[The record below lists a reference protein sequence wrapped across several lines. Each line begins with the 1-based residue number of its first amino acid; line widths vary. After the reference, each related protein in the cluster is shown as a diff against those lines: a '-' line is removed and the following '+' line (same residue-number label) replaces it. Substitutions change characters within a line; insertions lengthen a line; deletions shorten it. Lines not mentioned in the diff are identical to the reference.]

1 MDEDRRKK
9 IALFRFGVITPLLGV
24 KNQGW
29 GHRSRLLREICAKQ
43 WEIPYS
49 GRSSLSKATVLNW
62 LSRYEKSGNSLD
74 SLMPTSRK
82 DRGTSRKLPRE
93 TELALVNMK
102 RDNPG
107 ASLPVLIDIA
117 RAKKV
122 ISPDLKISNASIYR
136 IIKKHIAIDTTTAK
150 DRRKFEAE
158 LPNELW
164 QGDCM
169 HGPTV
174 VDSGRNRKTFLFALI
189 DDHSRLIT
197 HAQFYLSENLHCFIE
212 CLKTALA
219 KRGLPKKIYVDNG
232 PYFKAHKLEYSLA
245 SLGTALLHAKPY
257 TPEGK
262 GKIERWFRTVRMCFL
277 PKLTPGLTIN
287 ELNQS
292 LEEWIEE
299 YHDKKH
305 SSTGKAPLAR
315 YLDGIHL
322 IRKAPPDM
330 ESFFRTRVWR
340 KVNKDRSV
348 SLNSHLFEAP
358 TGLIGKKIELVYS
371 ETDPLNVEA
380 IFNDQSWGTLT
391 ILDKQINS
399 EVHRSDHKP
408 ASKDL
413 QNQASDPAKI
423 TAVQGGKLFE
433 SGAGK

>member
-24 KNQGW
+24 KDQGW
-29 GHRSRLLREICAKQ
+29 GHRSRLLREICSKQ
-43 WEIPYS
+43 WEIPCS

-74 SLMPTSRK
+74 SLMPTSRR
-82 DRGTSRKLPRE
+82 DCGTSRKLPRE

-117 RAKKV
+117 KAKKV
-122 ISPDLKISNASIYR
+122 ISPDLRISNASIYR
-136 IIKKHIAIDTTTAK
+136 IIKKHIATDTSTAK

-158 LPNELW
+158 LPNDLW

-174 VDSGRNRKTFLFALI
+174 NDGGRNRKTFLFALI

-197 HAQFYLSENLHCFIE
+197 HAQFYLSENLNSFLE

-277 PKLTPGLTIN
+277 PKLSPGLTIN
-287 ELNQS
+287 ELNLC

-305 SSTGKAPLAR
+305 SSTGKAPLER

-322 IRKAPPDM
+322 IRKTPPDM

-371 ETDPLNVEA
+371 ETDPLDVEA
-380 IFNDQSWGTLT
+380 VFDDRSWGKLS
-391 ILDKQINS
+391 ILDKQINAQ
-399 EVHRSDHKP
+399 VHRNDYEP
-408 ASKDL
+408 GQKDQ
-413 QNQASDPAKI
+413 QNKTQNPAKI
-423 TAVQGGKLFE
+423 AAVQGGKLFE
-433 SGAGK
+433 SGAAK

>member
-1 MDEDRRKK
+1 MEEDRRKK

-43 WEIPYS
+43 WEIPCS

-74 SLMPTSRK
+74 ALMPTSRR
-82 DRGTSRKLPRE
+82 DVGTSRKLPKE

-102 RDNPG
+102 RENPT
-107 ASLPVLIDIA
+107 ASLPVLIHIA
-117 RAKKV
+117 RSKQI
-122 ISPDLKISNASIYR
+122 ISPDLRISNASIYR
-136 IIKKHIAIDTTTAK
+136 IIKKHISNDTSSAK

-158 LPNELW
+158 LPNDLW

-169 HGPTV
+169 HGPMV
-174 VDSGRNRKTFLFALI
+174 VEGGKNRKTFLFALI
-189 DDHSRLIT
+189 DDHSRLIP
-197 HAQFYLSENLHCFIE
+197 HAQFFLTENLNSFLE
-212 CLKTALA
+212 CLKAALA

-245 SLGTALLHAKPY
+245 SMGAALLHAKPY

-277 PKLTPGLTIN
+277 PKLQEGLTLK
-287 ELNQS
+287 ELNTC
-292 LEEWIEE
+292 LEDWIDE
-299 YHDKKH
+299 YHNKRH
-305 SSTGKAPLAR
+305 ASTAEAPRER
-315 YLDGIHL
+315 YLAGLHL
-322 IRKAPPDM
+322 IRRAPADI
-330 ESFFRTRVWR
+330 EAFFRTRVWR

-358 TGLIGKKIELVYS
+358 VGLIGKKIELIYS
-371 ETDPLNVEA
+371 EADPLNVEA
-380 IFNDQSWGTLT
+380 VFNDQSYGKLT

-399 EVHRSDHKP
+399 QVHRNDYAAGHKE
-408 ASKDL
+408 AKMQTENADK
-413 QNQASDPAKI
+413 QNTI
-423 TAVQGGKLFE
+423 QGGRLFE
-433 SGAGK
+433 SGAEK

>member
-1 MDEDRRKK
+1 
-9 IALFRFGVITPLLGV
+9 
-24 KNQGW
+24 
-29 GHRSRLLREICAKQ
+29 
-43 WEIPYS
+43 
-49 GRSSLSKATVLNW
+49 
-62 LSRYEKSGNSLD
+62 
-74 SLMPTSRK
+74 MPTSRK

-93 TELALVNMK
+93 AELALVNMK
-102 RDNPG
+102 RDNPS
-107 ASLPVLIDIA
+107 ASLPVLIDTA
-117 RAKKV
+117 RSKNV

-136 IIKKHIAIDTTTAK
+136 IIKKHIAVETGKAK

-169 HGPTV
+169 HGPNV
-174 VDSGRNRKTFLFALI
+174 IDRQKNRKAFLFALI

-197 HAQFYLSENLHCFIE
+197 HAQFYLKENLHCFLE

-277 PKLTPGLTIN
+277 PKLTPGLTLN
-287 ELNQS
+287 ELNLR

-299 YHDKKH
+299 YHEKKH
-305 SSTGKAPLAR
+305 SSTGKAPLER

-322 IRKAPPDM
+322 IRKAPQDM

-358 TGLIGKKIELVYS
+358 TSLVGKKIELVYS
-371 ETDPLNVEA
+371 ETDPLDVEA
-380 IFNDQSWGTLT
+380 VFNDQSWGKLT
-391 ILDKQINS
+391 ILDKQINYQI
-399 EVHRSDHKP
+399 HRSDYNPEMKE
-408 ASKDL
+408 
-413 QNQASDPAKI
+413 QQIQAPETAKI
-423 TAVQGGKLFE
+423 TSVQGGKLFE
-433 SGAGK
+433 SGADK